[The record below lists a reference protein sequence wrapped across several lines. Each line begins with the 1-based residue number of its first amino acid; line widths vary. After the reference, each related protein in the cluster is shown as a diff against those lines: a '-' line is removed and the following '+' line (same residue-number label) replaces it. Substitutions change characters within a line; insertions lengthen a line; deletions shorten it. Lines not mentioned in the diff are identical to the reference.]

1 MLRTAL
7 PIVLVLIGFSIPVQA
22 EVPLGDAARHAL
34 AQFLL
39 DQATAIERR
48 LPALSV
54 EDRARI
60 ESETKAAL
68 AAGDILRFRTLMDGP
83 DQTLWSVRQHLEP
96 MLAALSSLAS
106 RQYDD
111 KQAEVEMWALV
122 SKKLSAGA
130 FYFGLSK
137 KLSEGAFYFGL
148 EKLGRL
154 KIVFPPVLIQG
165 EPPQE
170 KFHQFRGNI
179 HNNILLPYTMGR
191 LPD

>member
-1 MLRTAL
+1 MLR
-7 PIVLVLIGFSIPVQA
+7 IVLSTVVVVFGISIPAQA
-22 EVPLGDAARHAL
+22 EVPLGGTARHKL
-34 AQFLL
+34 AGFLH
-39 DQATAIERR
+39 DQVAEIEKR

-54 EDRARI
+54 DDRARI
-60 ESETKAAL
+60 GKETKEAL
-68 AAGDILRFRTLMDGP
+68 ATGDILRFRTLMEGP

-96 MLAALSSLAS
+96 MLAALSSLAN

-111 KQAEVEMWALV
+111 KQAEVEMWSLV
-122 SKKLSAGA
+122 A
-130 FYFGLSK
+130 K

-154 KIVFPPVLIQG
+154 KVIFPPILVEG
-165 EPPQE
+165 APPQD

-179 HNNILLPYTMGR
+179 HNNVLLPYIQGQ